1 MFDLLNEEKR
11 VDFFKSIIAK
21 CRKQNKYG
29 LSAGSFM
36 LGRFLAKPLPKTF
49 WEPFYPNEIA
59 FMLNEYVLYEKYLA
73 VLQEVGEQKLVRT
86 HSKIESTNLKEIELR
101 NLVLYNFVPLMKVE
115 PDWDSVKECAMQLN
129 DLQDNTLFIINSLS
143 QPIEKTFNMDIPY
156 VRSKVEEMAEL

>member
-1 MFDLLNEEKR
+1 
-11 VDFFKSIIAK
+11 
-21 CRKQNKYG
+21 
-29 LSAGSFM
+29 M